1 MLTPAPF
8 FYYPLPAFSQNA
20 QPSRNVGMAFCF
32 KTLAPSGQAD
42 RWVPQAICLFVYD
55 LQHHSGSQTEAV
67 LEQQAFCH
75 VLKFTDTVQVLCE
88 QFSLRVRERIL

>member
-42 RWVPQAICLFVYD
+42 RWVPWVIRLFVHD
-55 LQHHSGSQTEAV
+55 LQHHSGSKAEAV

-75 VLKFTDTVQVLCE
+75 VLKFTNTVQVLCE

>member
-1 MLTPAPF
+1 
-8 FYYPLPAFSQNA
+8 
-20 QPSRNVGMAFCF
+20 MAFCF